1 MTNIENIR
9 NMTDEELCDYIYSVF
24 LTGKSYGQLNKS
36 VEDAPDY
43 LKWLQSEKTMPNLSE
58 MRPATEEE
66 RSAVD
71 AYIEAISTKTPVN
84 IKDFFER

>member
-24 LTGKSYGQLNKS
+24 LTGKYYGQLNKP

-43 LKWLQSEKTMPNLSE
+43 LKWLQSEKVIPNLSE

-66 RSAVD
+66 KSAVD
-71 AYIEAISTKTPVN
+71 AYIEAISTKTPVD